1 MVRRMLTEPK
11 TALAGVI
18 LESSSTRFSPS
29 MVTFSKERV
38 SSRPFGS
45 LDFSAMAEAQD
56 GCEKAVRGEGCK
68 EESEP

>member
-1 MVRRMLTEPK
+1 MVRRMLTEPE

-29 MVTFSKERV
+29 VATFSKERA

-45 LDFSAMAEAQD
+45 LYFSAMAETQG
-56 GCEKAVRGEGCK
+56 GCEKVVRGEGCK